1 MLKRILIFVIF
12 LLVPTIL
19 GIYLGDLPG
28 GLLLGG
34 LLGLYLVYLDWQ
46 LETNPTANLLAGSV
60 GAGIG
65 VVVAMFL
72 ISNIVVFSTYFLEK
86 PLRYQHSLLIPLCL
100 IVLLFAYLGIY
111 AGVAVARDRSGLALS
126 SEDDLSIVSPKMLD
140 TSVIIDGRIVE
151 IIEAGFLEGT
161 MLVPKFIIKELQNMA
176 DSGNRLKRERGRRGL
191 DILNKVR
198 DELPV
203 EVLILENNYPNIPEV
218 DSKLVAYS
226 SELGARIVTNDF
238 NLNKVARL
246 QGVGVLNINEL
257 SNAVKPVF
265 IPGET
270 FEIEIIKE
278 GEEEDQGVGYLPDG
292 TMVVVE
298 EGGKYVGQKT
308 SVTVTSVIQT
318 SAGRMIF
325 AQQGEDALS

>member
-1 MLKRILIFVIF
+1 
-12 LLVPTIL
+12 
-19 GIYLGDLPG
+19 
-28 GLLLGG
+28 
-34 LLGLYLVYLDWQ
+34 
-46 LETNPTANLLAGSV
+46 
-60 GAGIG
+60 
-65 VVVAMFL
+65 
-72 ISNIVVFSTYFLEK
+72 
-86 PLRYQHSLLIPLCL
+86 
-100 IVLLFAYLGIY
+100 
-111 AGVAVARDRSGLALS
+111 
-126 SEDDLSIVSPKMLD
+126 
-140 TSVIIDGRIVE
+140 
-151 IIEAGFLEGT
+151 
-161 MLVPKFIIKELQNMA
+161 MA

-308 SVTVTSVIQT
+308 NVTVTSVIQT